1 MDELVGI
8 VEIEIKA
15 QIDDLNSLTPG
26 SEEKTRAV
34 KAVKDLADILSD
46 GNKTELDYRLK
57 SRQLNLETDKEDN
70 AWAINTSNLKEA
82 KKDRLTKIGIEVG
95 VSLITCLFYNAWQL
109 RGYKFEE
116 SGCVSSTTFKDVLK
130 MKFIRK

>member
-82 KKDRLTKIGIEVG
+82 KKDRLT
-95 VSLITCLFYNAWQL
+95 
-109 RGYKFEE
+109 
-116 SGCVSSTTFKDVLK
+116 
-130 MKFIRK
+130 